1 MKITDIEIHEI
12 APPFHAWNSEALTRY
27 QGADFRCRT
36 MFVLRTDNGL
46 EGLGDGLGR
55 RTPADDAWVERMV
68 GTDPWDWIAHPEL
81 PTRLA
86 PAVYDVVAK
95 YNDVP
100 VYKLFGQRF
109 AGRPVPNSG
118 WMTRRVPVSAWTV
131 SQTPAKMAEEV
142 EFAVETGHRWLKYHT
157 NHFHNVVD
165 QTEAMQEVAPPGFKV
180 HYDMNFDGTVEQ
192 IVDVSRKLE
201 KYPVAGAIE
210 DPLANED
217 FEGYK
222 QLRLR
227 SRIPIYFHHLPL
239 QGREALLGLAD
250 AYMMG
255 HTPIGKLIMRAGL
268 FEAANVPFML
278 QNTGGN
284 VTRAHVVHMASVFP
298 TATLHHVTATD
309 LWAEDVVTPTLKV
322 EGGTV
327 AVPEGPG
334 LGVTLDRDALDRWKQ
349 ARIDPYPR
357 ALVRVQYEGIPAFY
371 ARVPIGNLGGSDV
384 LDAFGGGYDQ
394 PVDMNYWDDDGSQG
408 FADLWKRTPE
418 GTTSRGSGSEV
429 QE

>member
-1 MKITDIEIHEI
+1 
-12 APPFHAWNSEALTRY
+12 
-27 QGADFRCRT
+27 
-36 MFVLRTDNGL
+36 
-46 EGLGDGLGR
+46 
-55 RTPADDAWVERMV
+55 
-68 GTDPWDWIAHPEL
+68 
-81 PTRLA
+81 
-86 PAVYDVVAK
+86 
-95 YNDVP
+95 
-100 VYKLFGQRF
+100 
-109 AGRPVPNSG
+109 
-118 WMTRRVPVSAWTV
+118 
-131 SQTPAKMAEEV
+131 
-142 EFAVETGHRWLKYHT
+142 
-157 NHFHNVVD
+157 
-165 QTEAMQEVAPPGFKV
+165 MQEVAPPGFKV

-268 FEAANVPFML
+268 FEAANVPFMM

-284 VTRAHVVHMASVFP
+284 VTRALVVHMASVFP

-309 LWAEDVVTPTLKV
+309 LWAEDVVTPALKV

-334 LGVTLDRDALDRWKQ
+334 LGVTLDREALDRWKQ
-349 ARIDPYPR
+349 AKTDPYPR

-371 ARVPIGNLGGSDV
+371 REGADRQPGRQRCPRRVRGRVRSS
-384 LDAFGGGYDQ
+384 
-394 PVDMNYWDDDGSQG
+394 PVDMDYWDDDGSQD
-408 FADLWKRTPE
+408 FADLWDRTPE
-418 GTTSRGSGSEV
+418 GTTTRGPV
-429 QE
+429 QEQA